1 MRLLLLLVALPALA
15 QITPPPSGGG
25 SSVCTVSGTQTTG
38 YVLTATNGS
47 RGCSW
52 QTVGGASVDANTI
65 KNAVYIADT
74 GSANAITGTTTTAFP
89 SSYVAGQMVVVK
101 SAANN
106 TGATTININSLGTK
120 NVTKNGNTAL
130 ASGNK
135 IAGQEYILVYDG
147 TEFQMLNFTLI
158 AADIPGGG
166 STGPT
171 GPTGPTGSAGSTGPT
186 GPTGAGTTGATGPTG
201 SAGATGPTGA
211 GTTGA
216 TGPTG
221 PTGSNGSAGATGPTG
236 SNGSAG
242 ATGATGPTGSI
253 SPTSAIANTTSV
265 TVNGAVTTDQ
275 SLMELTLTSG
285 ILNTVNAPFLVHGSG
300 VFTIAVAQTPNLTFK
315 TKLCTVSGCGSGT
328 VVTLTS
334 ITTSATVAATNNP
347 WNLNVKVATVS
358 SGSSGTL
365 IAHGPL
371 AIDLGAL
378 STVADSVFNDT
389 NTAASSAIN
398 LTGTLYLDFT
408 VATSSGN
415 SGNSITQQIGVLEP
429 ASAQGATGAA
439 GATGP
444 TGSAGAV
451 TAPYNFSSLPSC
463 STTAAFY
470 QINNAVYTSAY
481 CDGSS
486 VLHYY
491 WEGFEVY
498 PTSATSFSWAN
509 QGSCTET
516 VANGVA
522 FVTCPASGNSSTAQ
536 LSMRYISYPSTPFTI
551 TMRFIPYLTENYHGA
566 GFGISDGTKYYW
578 LGFQP
583 NYGSTSE
590 GGNPGL
596 THKQC
601 SSTSSCSGG
610 GVITDFYP
618 SPSSLGNMGVI
629 QYSDNGTN
637 RTWKMSLDGG
647 NSWYASG
654 TETNTAFLT
663 PTRIGYIINAQTGSV
678 ATAMSV
684 ISWH

>member
-201 SAGATGPTGA
+201 TAGATGPTGA

-415 SGNSITQQIGVLEP
+415 SGNSFTQQIGTLEP
-429 ASAQGATGAA
+429 ASAQGAAGAT

-444 TGSAGAV
+444 TGSGGSGGPTFATGAFGSLP
-451 TAPYNFSSLPSC
+451 TCNSTLNEIYQFTGSPYFNATCLTGATSWSYFDGRGVQVYPPVEANFS
-463 STTAAFY
+463 
-470 QINNAVYTSAY
+470 
-481 CDGSS
+481 
-486 VLHYY
+486 
-491 WEGFEVY
+491 WK
-498 PTSATSFSWAN
+498 N
-509 QGSCTET
+509 QE
-516 VANGVA
+516 
-522 FVTCPASGNSSTAQ
+522 SSTVTTTNGGSLLTGCGTNHQ
-536 LSMRYISYPSTPFTI
+536 CMRAIAYPSTPFTI
-551 TMRFIPYLTENYHGA
+551 TVKTNTVQAGGA
-566 GFGISDGTKYYW
+566 TGGIGIYDGTKWELFFLY
-578 LGFQP
+578 P
-583 NYGSTSE
+583 TSGSLYENIQTM
-590 GGNPGL
+590 
-596 THKQC
+596 
-601 SSTSSCSGG
+601 SGVG
-610 GVITDFYP
+610 YSNSNV
-618 SPSSLGNMGVI
+618 SLVSGYAIREQQWFRYN
-629 QYSDNGTN
+629 DNGTN
-637 RTWKMSLDGG
+637 RVWSYSPDGD
-647 NSWYASG
+647 
-654 TETNTAFLT
+654 
-663 PTRIGYIINAQTGSV
+663 
-678 ATAMSV
+678 
-684 ISWH
+684 